1 MYGFFVKRTLLR
13 CRHNRADSTIR
24 QLIAILLLFV
34 VNDYHNI
41 MPAAMA
47 IGAMDATAAVDLT
60 SSMVESE
67 EGFCAPYNGKVC
79 RSFMRSGQVW
89 FSRVDPNY
97 GWENEK
103 ITAGLWEEMI
113 GGLSGHCRTAA
124 EVQCSVQINM
134 DE

>member
-1 MYGFFVKRTLLR
+1 MGSEF
-13 CRHNRADSTIR
+13 
-24 QLIAILLLFV
+24 
-34 VNDYHNI
+34 
-41 MPAAMA
+41 
-47 IGAMDATAAVDLT
+47 
-60 SSMVESE
+60 E

-113 GGLSGHCRTAA
+113 GGLSGNCREAA
-124 EVQCSVQINM
+124 EVLTHKHREFYSRIN
-134 DE
+134 

>member
-1 MYGFFVKRTLLR
+1 MYGFVTRPTQPR
-13 CRHNRADSTIR
+13 CRRHRTDHTAEL
-24 QLIAILLLFV
+24 LIGGLLVLLLV
-34 VNDYHNI
+34 
-41 MPAAMA
+41 AA
-47 IGAMDATAAVDLT
+47 GTADDIAVADL
-60 SSMVESE
+60 SSTLAESE

-113 GGLSGHCRTAA
+113 GGLSGNCRTAA
-124 EVQCSVQINM
+124 EVSGNM
-134 DE
+134 HNRSGREC